1 MALLG
6 TTTYKTFEVK
16 LIQGEEVFKEY
27 VLAQDLEHA
36 AWSAL
41 ELSKHRNCKLKDVRL
56 VDEW

>member
-1 MALLG
+1 MSG
-6 TTTYKTFEVK
+6 KTFEVK

-27 VLAQDLEHA
+27 VLAQDSEHA

-41 ELSKHRNCKLKDVRL
+41 ELSTHRNCKLKDVKL